1 MNQYFEQFDFM
12 LREKRQ
18 SNIERDSYD
27 RIMLISV
34 VCLIL
39 FGVLMVYS
47 ATSVVQPGNND
58 ALGSGGWFSQF
69 NYLKR
74 HMFSLSVGAVFM
86 FLAYRFSLNKL
97 HSLSYV
103 LIALSVVLIALVF
116 VPGIGMKINGAR
128 RWIRFWPSSFQ
139 PSEFAKF
146 AMIIFLARYLSSARF
161 NPDSLMCFIKPLVV
175 MAVFQVLFLL
185 QPDFG
190 STMTLVLITFT
201 MLFLSGFRLRYLLGT
216 SVLFA
221 PVVIWLLKAP
231 YRLKRVT
238 AFLDPW
244 SDSQGSGYQLVQ
256 SFIALGSGGLMGTG
270 LGESKQKLSFL
281 PYANTDF
288 IFSLMG
294 EELGFAGVSVVLML
308 FGVLFMRGI
317 KIASRKRDTFHYYL
331 GQGLTYLIIYQV
343 LINVAVVTGLVPTK
357 GLPLPFVSY
366 GGSALFVNM
375 IAVGFLL
382 NLSKQ
387 YQPVVEYGCS
397 DNIIKRKKAMI
408 SVYGRQRDSGRAR

>member
-1 MNQYFEQFDFM
+1 
-12 LREKRQ
+12 
-18 SNIERDSYD
+18 
-27 RIMLISV
+27 
-34 VCLIL
+34 
-39 FGVLMVYS
+39 
-47 ATSVVQPGNND
+47 
-58 ALGSGGWFSQF
+58 
-69 NYLKR
+69 
-74 HMFSLSVGAVFM
+74 
-86 FLAYRFSLNKL
+86 
-97 HSLSYV
+97 
-103 LIALSVVLIALVF
+103 
-116 VPGIGMKINGAR
+116 
-128 RWIRFWPSSFQ
+128 
-139 PSEFAKF
+139 
-146 AMIIFLARYLSSARF
+146 
-161 NPDSLMCFIKPLVV
+161 
-175 MAVFQVLFLL
+175 
-185 QPDFG
+185 
-190 STMTLVLITFT
+190 
-201 MLFLSGFRLRYLLGT
+201 
-216 SVLFA
+216 
-221 PVVIWLLKAP
+221 VIWLLKAP

-317 KIASRKRDTFHYYL
+317 KIASRKRDAFHYYL

-387 YQPVVEYGCS
+387 YQPVVEYGRS

-408 SVYGRQRDSGRAR
+408 SVYGRQRYGGRSR